1 MEPESSRIDL
11 SPLDPGNWQRK
22 SAALAARALEMRR
35 VRRTVVVRGMTAL
48 AVSAAAALALWF
60 SAPSPEPQHAQPA
73 ASPSP
78 DLFDWAIQD
87 PTEVLRYAQ

>member
-22 SAALAARALEMRR
+22 SAALAARARQMRR
-35 VRRTVVVRGMTAL
+35 VRRTVVVRGMT
-48 AVSAAAALALWF
+48 ALALWF

-73 ASPSP
+73 ASSSP